1 MGYIYSKKGQVGMIE
16 MIMVLVVVILILVI
30 GIFYYYRFYL
40 AEIGKTESG
49 LNDIDRDI
57 LLASILTMPEIECS
71 FNGIEQNC
79 IDMNKVKTDKIN
91 ENKGLYFSRLGF
103 RNITIMDVYPG
114 TEEAVVLYENPRPN
128 FRSKDII
135 SVIVPL
141 YYSDNEYR
149 VGKLVIED
157 YK

>member
-1 MGYIYSKKGQVGMIE
+1 
-16 MIMVLVVVILILVI
+16 
-30 GIFYYYRFYL
+30 
-40 AEIGKTESG
+40 
-49 LNDIDRDI
+49 
-57 LLASILTMPEIECS
+57 
-71 FNGIEQNC
+71 
-79 IDMNKVKTDKIN
+79 MNKVKTGKIN
-91 ENKGLYFSRLGF
+91 ENKVVYFNRLGF
-103 RNITIMDVYPG
+103 RIIRIMDVYPG

-157 YK
+157 YR